1 MSTSEKVEIRSAD
14 LPEADENDDDFNPCD
29 ASIRYKSQFH
39 FHLTL
44 LNLNL
49 YFSDDS
55 ESETEELSTLEVKQT
70 NSKHK
75 RTGLPLTELNIN
87 ADQMKLPPNINQ
99 TI

>member
-1 MSTSEKVEIRSAD
+1 MTI
-14 LPEADENDDDFNPCD
+14 F
-29 ASIRYKSQFH
+29 
-39 FHLTL
+39 L
-44 LNLNL
+44 LYPNLC
-49 YFSDDS
+49 FSDDS

-70 NSKHK
+70 DSKHK

>member
-1 MSTSEKVEIRSAD
+1 M
-14 LPEADENDDDFNPCD
+14 PQ
-29 ASIRYKSQFH
+29 IRYK
-39 FHLTL
+39 LIEIDL
-44 LNLNL
+44 I
-49 YFSDDS
+49 FSDDS

-70 NSKHK
+70 DSKHK